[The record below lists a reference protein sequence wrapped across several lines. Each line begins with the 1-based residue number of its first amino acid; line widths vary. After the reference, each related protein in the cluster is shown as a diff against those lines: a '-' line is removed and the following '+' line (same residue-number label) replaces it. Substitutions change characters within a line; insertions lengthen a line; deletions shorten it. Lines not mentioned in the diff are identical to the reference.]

1 MDTFYFSAFLRTKNC
16 RVIHNSLTSM
26 KYFFIEYYFYEIP
39 FFTIFCILYCHYIL
53 ICYALF
59 NFISFY
65 SIFSF
70 LSFPL
75 HTFLF
80 FFYLFYLQVW
90 LLRQSSWICQ
100 GKCKDCALSI
110 QTESYMYIHTGYCWV
125 FWKCFTDYL
134 NKRYLPYILFIF
146 IYFIFSAYSQLY
158 ICLL

>member
-70 LSFPL
+70 LSSS
-75 HTFLF
+75 
-80 FFYLFYLQVW
+80 YLFVLFLPFLPSGMVIEAEQLDLSGQVQGLCFIDPNGIVHVRTYGM
-90 LLRQSSWICQ
+90 LLSVL
-100 GKCKDCALSI
+100 K
-110 QTESYMYIHTGYCWV
+110 V
-125 FWKCFTDYL
+125 FCRLFKINIIYHIF
-134 NKRYLPYILFIF
+134 LFIF